1 MTTYERAER
10 AAVALA
16 KRFKK
21 DYYLIAD
28 SQGFEYVDSRDF
40 RDYYPDA
47 EVVASVDRKGV
58 VTGELI

>member
-10 AAVALA
+10 AAIALA
-16 KRFKK
+16 KHFKK
-21 DYYLIAD
+21 TYYLVAD
-28 SQGFEYVDSRDF
+28 KTGFEYVDSLDF
-40 RDYYPDA
+40 DKYYPNA